1 MRGAQAPWQFLCCE
15 CSAMSTAAAPAIAV
29 AVAGVVIP
37 IVVGV
42 PSMIMFEP
50 AARSV
55 PVTLQVHLSVVPCR
69 HPVGT
74 GVRWPGPISVMPH
87 VTALNRI
94 PICLNPYELRVWGR
108 WWSDIYD
115 ARWRRR
121 ANLDSD
127 RNLGPGDRSADQHER
142 SNKCRPNQSLHAVN
156 LGASRPQVPV
166 QPVTC
171 CRADHSH

>member
-1 MRGAQAPWQFLCCE
+1 
-15 CSAMSTAAAPAIAV
+15 MSTAAAAAI

-55 PVTLQVHLSVVPCR
+55 PVTLEEHPSVIPCC

-87 VTALNRI
+87 VTAFNRI
-94 PICLNPYELRVWGR
+94 PISLNPHVLRVWGR

-127 RNLGPGDRSADQHER
+127 RNLGPDDRSADQHER
-142 SNKCRPNQSLHAVN
+142 SNKCRPNQTFHAVN
-156 LGASRPQVPV
+156 LCETDPQVPV
-166 QPVTC
+166 QPVTS
-171 CRADHSH
+171 CRADHAR

>member
-1 MRGAQAPWQFLCCE
+1 M
-15 CSAMSTAAAPAIAV
+15 SAMSTAAAI

-55 PVTLQVHLSVVPCR
+55 PVTLQVHPSVVPCR

-94 PICLNPYELRVWGR
+94 PISFNPDVFRLWRR
-108 WWSDIYD
+108 WRGNIYD
-115 ARWRRR
+115 ARGRRR

-127 RNLGPGDRSADQHER
+127 RNLGPDDRSADQHER

-156 LGASRPQVPV
+156 LGASDPQVPV

-171 CRADHSH
+171 CRADDAR